1 MKRNKAGIAALMLA
15 VLFLVLRI
23 PIYAEDGTLT
33 AEGNMSLTD
42 SSYAEGDLL
51 IADWDMT
58 STDTFY
64 VEDGALSGEENMIS
78 TDLNYGEDGALAAEG
93 DMTWADISNAEGGAL
108 TPDGNMSLTDDFTS
122 ADGDKQFITVKTADG
137 DYYYIIID
145 RAGITENVYFLK
157 MVGNSDLPSDA
168 KNSSISPKEQS
179 CTCRDKCTSGH
190 IDTSCTVCVM
200 DSSKCTGNESVTVQ
214 EQQTRQQRAMTGNR
228 VPMIGVI
235 LLIAM
240 GGAALYFV
248 FKGKKDKETGNRRDD
263 PEDDEDD
270 GDFGAFHPDDDDEED
285 D

>member
-1 MKRNKAGIAALMLA
+1 MLA
-15 VLFLVLRI
+15 VLFLVLTI
-23 PIYAEDGTLT
+23 PICADG
-33 AEGNMSLTD
+33 D
-42 SSYAEGDLL
+42 
-51 IADWDMT
+51 
-58 STDTFY
+58 
-64 VEDGALSGEENMIS
+64 
-78 TDLNYGEDGALAAEG
+78 
-93 DMTWADISNAEGGAL
+93 AL
-108 TPDGNMSLTDDFTS
+108 TPEGNMSLTDDFTS

-157 MVGNSDLPSDA
+157 MVGNSDLPADA
-168 KNSSISPKEQS
+168 ENTPISPAEQT

-200 DSSKCTGNESVTVQ
+200 DSSKCSGKESVSVPSQQTPQQPATTGNS
-214 EQQTRQQRAMTGNR
+214 

-248 FKGKKDKETGNRRDD
+248 IKGKKDKGSGRGKPVTGNRRDD